1 MRLPRRDLIATGLV
15 VAAGAVYA
23 LWAFDS
29 PVPGLEGV
37 RATGLTVL
45 ALGFA
50 ASASAVVP
58 GFAALM
64 RGNRAYV
71 VATSLIGVVA
81 LAAGISV
88 LVESSAAGLAVL
100 MACLGVL
107 WLVAT
112 AHHLRLEH
120 EAAERAALSASER
133 APLPVA

>member
-15 VAAGAVYA
+15 VAAGVVYA

-29 PVPGLEGV
+29 AVPGLEGV

-45 ALGFA
+45 ALGFL

-58 GFAALM
+58 GFAELM
-64 RGNRAYV
+64 RGNRAYLV
-71 VATSLIGVVA
+71 TTSLIGLVA
-81 LAAGISV
+81 LAAGIYL

-100 MACLGVL
+100 MACLGLL

-112 AHHLRLEH
+112 VHHMQLERQ
-120 EAAERAALSASER
+120 AAEQAAPPASER
-133 APLPVA
+133 TPLPVA